1 MSSEQKRRKSPAHVV
16 FEPIEHTERPVPLAK
31 QPVGLPL
38 KGREALEFMAAIANL
53 NPATLRSTGEPNAER
68 DLGHIDGV
76 CYALCRFA
84 QVENSSHQQLRA
96 AVYRDPAGTL
106 GLHLASLQELV
117 RAVADGEDRRLR
129 FRPAPEI
136 VVFGKQLH
144 ERQRKKQPGL
154 PFFFRSE
161 RFSQALVLTA
171 VFYLG
176 LMHESRL
183 VKRCIDKKCG
193 KVFVATRETKK
204 FCSTTCS
211 SRATSQAS
219 RERTAKL
226 AEQEQSRRQG
236 A

>member
-1 MSSEQKRRKSPAHVV
+1 MSSKQKRTKSPAHVV
-16 FEPIEHTERPVPLAK
+16 FEPFEHTARPVPLAK
-31 QPVGLPL
+31 QPLGLPL
-38 KGREALEFMAAIANL
+38 KGREALEFMAAMANL
-53 NPATLRSTGEPNAER
+53 NPVTLRRTGEPNAER

-76 CYALCRFA
+76 CYAVCRFA

-96 AVYRDPAGTL
+96 AAYRNPAETL
-106 GLHLASLQELV
+106 GLHLASLKELV
-117 RAVADGEDRRLR
+117 SAVADGEDRRLR
-129 FRPAPEI
+129 FSPAPEI

-144 ERQRKKQPGL
+144 EPQRKKQPGL

-176 LMHESRL
+176 LMRESRL
-183 VKRCIDKKCG
+183 LKRCVDKECG

-211 SRATSQAS
+211 SRATSRAS
-219 RERTAKL
+219 RERYGKL
-226 AEQEQSRRQG
+226 AEQSRRQG